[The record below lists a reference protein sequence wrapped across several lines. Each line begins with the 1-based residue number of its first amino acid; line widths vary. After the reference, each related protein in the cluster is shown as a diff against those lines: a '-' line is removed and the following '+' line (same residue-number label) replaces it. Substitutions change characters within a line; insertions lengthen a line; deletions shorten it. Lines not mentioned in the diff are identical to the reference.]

1 MFPGIGPAAIRPAM
15 STVLV
20 AALYKFVPMPAREL
34 LAPQLRERCN
44 ELEILGTLLL
54 ASEGI
59 NGTIAGPPESIRTF
73 INELRSQ
80 PGLGDLEPKYS
91 FVAEQPFRRMK
102 IHLKNEIVTMGV
114 PGVDPTQ
121 RVGTY
126 LNPEQWNALLRSGD
140 VVVLD
145 TRNDYEVQM
154 GTFQGAVNPKTITF
168 RDFPAYVRANLDPSK
183 NKKVAMFCT
192 GGIRCEKASSF
203 MLGEGFEE
211 VFHLQG
217 GILKYLETTPKE
229 QSLWQGD
236 CFIFDRRVALDHE
249 LAPGEHTLCDQC
261 QRPLSAEDRGSPL
274 FEQDVSCPHC
284 AGSLSEAD
292 KHTLRARSRILR
304 PVPETLRA
312 R

>member
-1 MFPGIGPAAIRPAM
+1 M
-15 STVLV
+15 SNVSV
-20 AALYKFVPMPAREL
+20 AALYKFVPMPARET
-34 LAPQLRERCN
+34 LAPQLRERCS
-44 ELEILGTLLL
+44 ELGILGTLLL

-59 NGTIAGPPESIRTF
+59 NGTIAGTPEHIETF
-73 INELRSQ
+73 LTELRAH
-80 PGLGDLEPKYS
+80 PGLEDLEPKYS
-91 FVAEQPFRRMK
+91 TVPEQPFRRMK
-102 IHLKNEIVTMGV
+102 VHIKKEIVTMGV

-126 LNPEQWNALLRSGD
+126 LNPEQWNELLRSGD

-154 GTFQGAVNPKTITF
+154 GTFQGAVNPKTTTF
-168 RDFPAYVRANLDPSK
+168 REFPAYVRANLDPSK

-217 GILKYLETTPKE
+217 GILKYLENMPKE
-229 QSLWQGD
+229 QSLWEGD
-236 CFIFDRRVALDHE
+236 CFVFDRRVAVDHE
-249 LAPGEHTLCDQC
+249 LAPGEHTICDQC
-261 QRPLSAEDRGSPL
+261 QHPLSAEDRASSK

-284 AGSLSEAD
+284 FSLLSDAD
-292 KHTLRARSRILR
+292 KHTLRARARILR
-304 PVPETLRA
+304 PVPATLRA

>member
-1 MFPGIGPAAIRPAM
+1 M
-15 STVLV
+15 SNVLV
-20 AALYKFVPMPAREL
+20 AALYKFVPMPARET
-34 LAPQLRERCN
+34 LAPQLRERCT
-44 ELEILGTLLL
+44 ELGIFGTLLL

-59 NGTIAGPPESIRTF
+59 NGTIAGTPQNVQVFLS
-73 INELRSQ
+73 ELCAQ

-91 FVAEQPFRRMK
+91 TVAEQPFRRMK
-102 IHLKNEIVTMGV
+102 VHLKDEIVTMGV

-126 LNPEQWNALLRSGD
+126 LNPEQWNELLRSGD

-154 GTFQGAVNPKTITF
+154 GTFQDAVNPGTTTF
-168 RDFPAYVRANLDPSK
+168 REFPAFVRANLDPSK

-192 GGIRCEKASSF
+192 GGIRCEKASAF
-203 MLGEGFEE
+203 MLSEGYEE

-236 CFIFDRRVALDHE
+236 CFVFDRRVAVDHE
-249 LAPGEHTLCDQC
+249 LAPGEHTICDQC
-261 QRPLSAEDRGSPL
+261 QRPLSAADRDSSK

-284 AGSLSEAD
+284 FDCLSEAD
-292 KHTLRARSRILR
+292 IHTLRARALILR